1 MEEKINYLKK
11 VNEFIDSDLGTMRE
25 IASEDNNLFYKII
38 EFPLKII
45 TVLGVFAGFGFTGVS
60 HVKNIW
66 LFAAGELFFAV
77 AVILGLNWYKKIV
90 VSHKVT
96 YKKYIEGLGE
106 HIDRWQEI
114 GLTIARE
121 GCDDEKF
128 KKYLS
133 EMQNKGSEIFK
144 KKPEGNDFIINVVLW
159 FFPIAVILLL
169 LSFLP
174 INYIWEPVLKI
185 PSYGVIFSV
194 TALVLQLLGT
204 GILAWPLLQFKRD
217 LDDDLIVGEERKGEK
232 YFYTRK
238 GFLKDKR
245 LGLWGLG
252 LLGLGFLIQLSSMI
266 L

>member
-1 MEEKINYLKK
+1 MEEKINYLNK
-11 VNEFIDSDLGTMRE
+11 VDEFIDSDLGTMRE

-60 HVKNIW
+60 LVRNIW
-66 LFAAGELFFAV
+66 LFVAGELFFAG
-77 AVILGLNWYKKIV
+77 AVIFGLNWYKKIV

-96 YKKYIEGLGE
+96 YKYYIERLGE
-106 HIDRWQEI
+106 HINRWREI
-114 GLTIARE
+114 SLTIARE

-128 KKYLS
+128 KKYIV
-133 EMQNKGSEIFK
+133 EMQNKGSEIFG
-144 KKPEGNDFIINVVLW
+144 KKPEGNDFIINVILW
-159 FFPIAVILLL
+159 LFPIAVILLL

-174 INYIWEPVLKI
+174 INYIWEPVLRI
-185 PSYGVIFSV
+185 PSYGGIFLIA
-194 TALVLQLLGT
+194 ALVLQLLGT
-204 GILAWPLLQFKRD
+204 GILARPLLQLKRD

-232 YFYTRK
+232 YFYTRR
-238 GFLKDKR
+238 GFLKDKK

-252 LLGLGFLIQLSSMI
+252 LLGFGFLIQLLSMI